1 ATNEA
6 GTVRTE
12 AELLIPREKAPDHE
26 EPEDVEVTIEI
37 IEEELQPEEK
47 EPVEEYPERHRGP
60 ADVPAEEK
68 PTEDVPY
75 VTEVDTTRK
84 PELPQEVE
92 ITFQIP
98 EETIP
103 DLPQEEVPQQELP
116 EEDKPEELFR
126 DTVELTIDEKPSLP
140 QEIQITFEVPEEDKP
155 VTESPVKEFPE
166 EEKPLVTFEETVEV
180 MVEET
185 PEQPEEV
192 QITFE
197 VPDETEPRE
206 YPEEYIVPQELKPQY
221 EEVVFPQD
229 ESVEK
234 TPLEDT
240 QEVLETTVLQ
250 IEREPA
256 PLPSL
261 ELIISVPEEHP
272 APYEDIPEE
281 IPELYPEEEVVLPQE
296 LQPEFEEIIFP
307 DETTKEETPVSLRD
321 DVLERTT
328 LEIEKE
334 PMSLPSLELI
344 IPVPKEMP
352 VPVEEILEPE
362 DKPEDELPVE
372 KVPYEEV
379 PRDFPVEET
388 PDKVPTEEKPVEEV
402 QAEEQP
408 KVEKPE
414 KVTPVEK
421 LPKEETPEEEVPER
435 STVDVIVEGE
445 DRPLEPIELILDV
458 KEDEP
463 VEFTETV
470 TETVTVTEK
479 VTTEIPE
486 EDTVFIEVI
495 QELSDV
501 TVDIGDEA
509 RFICRVV
516 GFPRPTITWV
526 INGQPLRGDRFISV
540 YDLDGTVTLVITEVI
555 EEDET
560 VYELIATNE
569 AGTVRTEAELIIPGH

>member
-1 ATNEA
+1 
-6 GTVRTE
+6 
-12 AELLIPREKAPDHE
+12 
-26 EPEDVEVTIEI
+26 
-37 IEEELQPEEK
+37 
-47 EPVEEYPERHRGP
+47 
-60 ADVPAEEK
+60 
-68 PTEDVPY
+68 
-75 VTEVDTTRK
+75 
-84 PELPQEVE
+84 
-92 ITFQIP
+92 
-98 EETIP
+98 
-103 DLPQEEVPQQELP
+103 
-116 EEDKPEELFR
+116 
-126 DTVELTIDEKPSLP
+126 
-140 QEIQITFEVPEEDKP
+140 
-155 VTESPVKEFPE
+155 
-166 EEKPLVTFEETVEV
+166 
-180 MVEET
+180 
-185 PEQPEEV
+185 
-192 QITFE
+192 
-197 VPDETEPRE
+197 
-206 YPEEYIVPQELKPQY
+206 
-221 EEVVFPQD
+221 
-229 ESVEK
+229 
-234 TPLEDT
+234 
-240 QEVLETTVLQ
+240 
-250 IEREPA
+250 
-256 PLPSL
+256 
-261 ELIISVPEEHP
+261 
-272 APYEDIPEE
+272 
-281 IPELYPEEEVVLPQE
+281 
-296 LQPEFEEIIFP
+296 
-307 DETTKEETPVSLRD
+307 
-321 DVLERTT
+321 
-328 LEIEKE
+328 
-334 PMSLPSLELI
+334 
-344 IPVPKEMP
+344 MP

-569 AGTVRTEAELIIPGH
+569 AGTVRTEAELIIPGHERPLPDTTEEITLEIIQEPLEEQPVEEKPLEDFPERQRGPAELPEEQPIESDEPERQIEAPLETEITIEVPRNNHQKRLFLLKKFHKKTFLKTKRQPDVKNPWRDSREELPVTEKPSEPITETTEVVIEEKPEQPQEVEITFEVPEEKQPEEVLLEEQPEDDKPEDAPRETTEVRIEREPEAPQEIEITFEVPKDETVQETVTTTVTTITKEEIPESRETTTVSIEKDQRN